1 MDAYGTKKLIG
12 GISNRMT
19 FVIDRNGKI
28 VHINP
33 DVDARSDAQ
42 YAALVESVSALAGD

>member
-1 MDAYGTKKLIG
+1 MSAYGAKKPDADM
-12 GISNRMT
+12 SNRMT
-19 FVIDRNGKI
+19 FVIDRNGKL

-42 YAALVESVSALAGD
+42 YAALVESVSALAGG